1 MQLNCQ
7 KMYALRQAK
16 STEKILI
23 KEGYE
28 ADIEIQHS
36 NQELGPGSGIVLWT
50 EGKSRVGGS
59 SIGEPGKRAELVG
72 QEAVEELLYHISR
85 NAALDRYMGDH
96 IIPYMA
102 LAGD

>member
-7 KMYALRQAK
+7 KMYVLRQAK
-16 STEKILI
+16 SAEKILI

-50 EGKSRVGGS
+50 E
-59 SIGEPGKRAELVG
+59 
-72 QEAVEELLYHISR
+72 
-85 NAALDRYMGDH
+85 
-96 IIPYMA
+96 
-102 LAGD
+102 

>member
-28 ADIEIQHS
+28 ADIEIQLD
-36 NQELGPGSGIVLWT
+36 QALFYGRKE
-50 EGKSRVGGS
+50 
-59 SIGEPGKRAELVG
+59 RAEL
-72 QEAVEELLYHISR
+72 
-85 NAALDRYMGDH
+85 
-96 IIPYMA
+96 
-102 LAGD
+102 AGVP

>member
-1 MQLNCQ
+1 
-7 KMYALRQAK
+7 MYVLRQAK
-16 STEKILI
+16 SAEKILI
-23 KEGYE
+23 KEG
-28 ADIEIQHS
+28 S